1 MNVLVTGACGLIGEK
16 ICSGILKKENKVTA
30 TDINPSEYNEGK
42 VNYRFVQ
49 ADVYDRDVYDRL
61 FKEEKFDVV
70 VHCACTVDNDLGYII
85 TEKEIKR
92 SAVFDSF
99 IYTSS
104 VAAGVKKFI
113 LISTS
118 QVYELTKTRE
128 PIRETDKLR
137 LTTNY
142 AKLKYDSERKLA
154 SSINKQTEMIA
165 AVLRIAPIYTS
176 SYLDNL
182 INKILDSDEKM
193 FVYRNGDYGF
203 QFCCLHNLVDFILCF
218 MKIAEDKKYIGIYNV
233 SDPNIISVREI
244 IKFARSK
251 NKYGPVIQ
259 RNIGSDMVKAKLA
272 RITDREQ
279 MKSNYRYN
287 DLDTY
292 FYNNVLDG
300 TKSNSVC
307 TFRWNI
313 DNTK

>member
-1 MNVLVTGACGLIGEK
+1 MNVLITGACGLIGEK
-16 ICSGILKKENKVTA
+16 ICSGILKKENKVIA

-42 VNYRFVQ
+42 ANYRFVQ
-49 ADVYDRDVYDRL
+49 ADVNDRDVFDEL

-70 VHCACTVDNDLGYII
+70 IHCACTVDNDFGHIV
-85 TEKEIKR
+85 TENEIKR

-99 IYTSS
+99 IYTSA

-113 LISTS
+113 LLSTS
-118 QVYELTKTRE
+118 QVYELPKTRE

-137 LTTNY
+137 LVTNY

-165 AVLRIAPIYTS
+165 IVLRVAPIYTGT
-176 SYLDNL
+176 YLDNL
-182 INKILDSDEKM
+182 VNKILDSDNKM

-218 MKIAEDKKYIGIYNV
+218 IRMKDDKKYIGIYNV

-244 IKFARSK
+244 IKFVRSK

-259 RNIGSDMVKAKLA
+259 RNITSDMVKAKLA
-272 RITDREQ
+272 KITDREQ
-279 MKSNYRYN
+279 MKTNYRYN
-287 DLDTY
+287 DLDT
-292 FYNNVLDG
+292 FFNNNLLDG
-300 TKSNSVC
+300 TKSNSIC
-307 TFRWNI
+307 NFRWNI